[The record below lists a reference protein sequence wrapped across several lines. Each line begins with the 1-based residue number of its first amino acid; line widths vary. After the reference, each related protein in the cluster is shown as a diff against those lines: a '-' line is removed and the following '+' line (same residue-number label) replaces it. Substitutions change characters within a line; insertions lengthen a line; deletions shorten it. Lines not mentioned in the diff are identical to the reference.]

1 MPTLSEPVL
10 PASAARFCDPVVFA
24 ANVRGP
30 ETIPSGALS
39 TGTVA
44 PRPPIPFAVA
54 TATLMLALAGVTLSG
69 AVPAAETADS
79 AVSAPVVVNLPAPQL
94 FAPGVVSSVWTET
107 SAALTPDGREVYFT
121 RSDYI
126 TADNTILVAR
136 FADGV
141 WQRPRIA
148 SFSGEWRDSEPHVS
162 PDGLSLYY
170 VSNRPAQP
178 GGEPLVAELNGRK
191 FPGAHL
197 WRVARQGRD
206 WGRPERVEGA
216 INDVPMVY
224 NPSIAA
230 DGTLYFS
237 GIRPD
242 SGGRNQ
248 IYRAARVDGRY
259 PVVEKLPFADNRW
272 THMDPAVD
280 PGQSY
285 LVFASNRPGSLEGS
299 ADLFISFRVD
309 GVWQEPEWLGAS
321 VNSSA
326 LENAP
331 SLSPDGRT
339 VYFTSMRQPPV
350 RYPKTRDDAA
360 FERRLSGIENGT
372 RNVWQVDIGAL
383 LDARLGK
390 LGSPGAAVSGQ

>member
-1 MPTLSEPVL
+1 MIQLSPPVPTLPVL
-10 PASAARFCDPVVFA
+10 TPPVPHTTGLRAPASRTTLNLLIAASLA
-24 ANVRGP
+24 
-30 ETIPSGALS
+30 TGAC
-39 TGTVA
+39 
-44 PRPPIPFAVA
+44 
-54 TATLMLALAGVTLSG
+54 TATTAAAS
-69 AVPAAETADS
+69 AETSS
-79 AVSAPVVVNLPAPQL
+79 AVTTPPASVSLPAPQL

-136 FADGV
+136 HADGA
-141 WQRPRIA
+141 WQPPHIA
-148 SFSGEWRDSEPHVS
+148 SFSGQWRDSEPHVS
-162 PDGLSLYY
+162 PDGQHLYY
-170 VSNRPAQP
+170 VTNRPAQP

-206 WGRPERVEGA
+206 WGQPERIEGA

-224 NPSIAA
+224 NPSVAA
-230 DGTLYFS
+230 DGTIYFS
-237 GIRPD
+237 GIRAD

-280 PGQSY
+280 PGQRY

-309 GVWQEPEWLGAS
+309 GVWQEPEWLGER

-350 RYPKTRDDAA
+350 RYPKPRDEAA

-390 LGSPGAAVSGQ
+390 GDRGGTAGQ